1 LREVPQEAIK
11 RVAIPTTTIN
21 FAIFM
26 VSNIYCKLNKFDAK
40 TEGISEINAKLIVE
54 NPINVAKLQKR
65 HGDFFAM
72 AATQHEL
79 QSKALKKI
87 PTFIKA
93 GCILDKRAYEQ
104 CTSEDVAIWKANYFK
119 SKNLLSLTGGFGV
132 DDWAWAKTGCNV
144 TSVDTNNDL
153 NCLVAYNAEKLGV
166 DINRQ
171 TMSAE
176 TYLEMHSIDGFDLI
190 YIDPDRRDGQIRIS
204 NRVDL
209 FSPNIFELIEK
220 YPSKNW
226 LIKLSPMVD
235 SEFLSHEIK
244 KKLSFYSIVH
254 KNEVKELLVL
264 IENGIPTAP
273 PFKEMVHIEGNE
285 YRYFSDFKFDL
296 EVNHGKQMYFFEPNA
311 GVFNLKLNRVL
322 HNDQS
327 IVALNEQHT
336 FFRTSMIFPKELGRT
351 FKIISENDLIG
362 GLNKI
367 AKILREKYSIH
378 EASITAR
385 ECRIGTE
392 EIRKTLKLKE
402 SDHTY
407 LMVTKIGNE
416 FNAWLCEKVIY

>member
-1 LREVPQEAIK
+1 
-11 RVAIPTTTIN
+11 
-21 FAIFM
+21 M

-166 DINRQ
+166 DLNRQ

-176 TYLEMHSIDGFDLI
+176 TYLEMHSIDDFDLI
-190 YIDPDRRDGQIRIS
+190 YIDPDRRDGQTRIS

-209 FSPNIFELIEK
+209 FSPNIFGLIEK
-220 YPSKNW
+220 YPSKKW

-235 SEFLSHEIK
+235 SEFLTSQINR
-244 KKLSFYSIVH
+244 KLSFFSIVH
-254 KNEVKELLVL
+254 RNEVKELLVHV
-264 IENGIPTAP
+264 ENEATPNSP
-273 PFKEMVHIEGNE
+273 MKEMVYIEGNH
-285 YRYFSDFKFDL
+285 YKYFSELTIDAGPSDL
-296 EVNHGKQMYFFEPNA
+296 PINYFFEPNA
-311 GVFNLKLNRVL
+311 GIFNLKLNRLL
-322 HNDQS
+322 HNGNS
-327 IVALNEQHT
+327 VIALNEQHT
-336 FFRTSMIFPKELGRT
+336 FFKSNIVIPKEYGRL
-351 FKIISENDLIG
+351 FKIVSDNDLVG

-367 AKILREKYSIH
+367 AKILKEKYSVH

-416 FNAWLCEKVIY
+416 FNAWLCEKIIY